1 MTQTPMWPMLLAIAL
16 ALAACSSDRTE
27 RPHDAAAA
35 KPATPAAPDSAPP
48 PQPVPAPA
56 ATPGPMPASGAIGYS
71 GFGPARF
78 GATAEEVRMAWGKDM
93 AGGPGDPQGCYYLYP
108 EPHQKG
114 SHRIGFMIENQR
126 FSRLDVDVADIVAP
140 GGGRV
145 GMSAAEIGQHYAD
158 LVEQPH
164 KYVEGAKY
172 LRHTDAASGAVLV
185 FETDASGK
193 VTAWRLGTPPQV
205 DYVEGCG

>member
-1 MTQTPMWPMLLAIAL
+1 MWPTLLAIAL
-16 ALAACSSDRTE
+16 ALAACTDRVE

-35 KPATPAAPDSAPP
+35 KPA
-48 PQPVPAPA
+48 APA
-56 ATPGPMPASGAIGYS
+56 ATDAAPPPPSTPVPAAPAPAMTSGPMPASGAIGYS

-145 GMSAAEIGQHYAD
+145 GMSAAEIGQHYTG

-172 LRHTDAASGAVLV
+172 LRHADAASGAVLV